1 MICPLCKKEMLWNND
16 FTNNDF
22 GIEEEGITSL
32 YTCINDKCD
41 VDDVSITQKFKKL
54 QPWQEEILEKV
65 NSENVSAFLNHFDHH
80 PSAAKDKKK

>member
-1 MICPLCKKEMLWNND
+1 MKCPLCSKEMLWNND

-41 VDDVSITQKFKKL
+41 VDDVSITQKFKK
-54 QPWQEEILEKV
+54 
-65 NSENVSAFLNHFDHH
+65 
-80 PSAAKDKKK
+80 